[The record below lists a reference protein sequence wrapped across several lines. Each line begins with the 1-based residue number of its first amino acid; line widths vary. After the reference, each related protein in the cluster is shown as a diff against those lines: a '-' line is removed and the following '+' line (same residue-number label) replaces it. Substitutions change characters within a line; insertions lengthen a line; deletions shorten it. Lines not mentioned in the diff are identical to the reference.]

1 MITGI
6 YDLIADLSWSL
17 LQFQEV
23 RLECDT
29 TLGPVTINLPSIST
43 LSQSTN
49 LKLIIVDATANASS
63 NNITIN
69 SGTTGVPPVSDT
81 FNDSSNNQ
89 IVLNTDGSSIEIQN
103 IASTQ
108 WIGIESVSSGGG
120 SSNPF
125 GELTSNEP
133 FTCNITNAVEGTSI
147 PDGATDQYVKTIP
160 LTGLGS
166 NVTTALVVFNIY
178 EAFSSTSIGAPAN
191 GFGVTSGGFSP
202 SDGRGSSGFTYSM
215 VEVGARLLVT
225 ANFQD
230 AKRPQTF
237 VNVGPGARE
246 VNETGADLI
255 PGTNPNYTQ
264 IGGTMIGKYSFTN
277 RSIGYSSDNTA
288 NTQNH
293 SVLKSAYLDNSGVVS
308 TLILILKKY
317 QPTTGLTWSTLRM
330 NVYDLSS

>member
-166 NVTTALVVFNIY
+166 NVTTALVVFNSY
-178 EAFSSTSIGAPAN
+178 EAFNSASMYAAGN
-191 GFGVTSGGFSP
+191 GFGVTSGGFS
-202 SDGRGSSGFTYSM
+202 SLDGQGSIGFTYNM

-230 AKRPQTF
+230 AKRTQSFP
-237 VNVGPGARE
+237 NGGSARE
-246 VNETGADLI
+246 VNETGKDLI